1 MEENINKDSNEDNE
15 SNFQLSVKSNPEF
28 LWFCFTLLCDWSRKL
43 VPLYQPI
50 GCKKN
55 TNLDL
60 VARVF
65 PRFAWLAC
73 SYSEFSLAL
82 RAFSFRMI
90 GSWNSF
96 VVFFTTISRKALY
109 LLITVMILMMIMI
122 QLFCKETHH
131 VMDSSQNAYRQE
143 NLNGTFT
150 LMILLPPFV
159 QSSFVLVFKAYWIF
173 PSEYLK
179 YKSF

>member
-1 MEENINKDSNEDNE
+1 M
-15 SNFQLSVKSNPEF
+15 SVKSNPGF
-28 LWFCFTLLCDWSRKL
+28 LSFCFILLCDWSRKL

-50 GCKKN
+50 RCKIN

-65 PRFAWLAC
+65 PRFAWLAR

-82 RAFSFRMI
+82 RAFSFRII

-96 VVFFTTISRKALY
+96 VVFSTTISRKALY
-109 LLITVMILMMIMI
+109 LIITVMILKMIMI
-122 QLFCKETHH
+122 QLFCKETHQ